1 LQDRLRAPRLRGPFG
16 PITRTATARSD
27 GLGRD
32 GTGTFGRLADRGDR
46 GILRVSQ
53 RTGEPVT

>member
-1 LQDRLRAPRLRGPFG
+1 MRAPRVRGPFG
-16 PITRTATARSD
+16 PITRTAAARSD

-32 GTGTFGRLADRGDR
+32 DTGTFGRLADRGDR

>member
-1 LQDRLRAPRLRGPFG
+1 MRAPRLRGPFG